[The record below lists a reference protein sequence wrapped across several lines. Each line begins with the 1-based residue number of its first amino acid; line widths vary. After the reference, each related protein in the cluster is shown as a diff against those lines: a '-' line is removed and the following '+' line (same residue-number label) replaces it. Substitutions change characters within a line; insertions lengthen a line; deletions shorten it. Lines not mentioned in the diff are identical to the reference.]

1 MDRFGRRDL
10 ELAHAETDER
20 YLEVLR
26 RDSMSVGIYRLPA
39 GAEDTQQPHNEDEVY
54 HVLAG
59 RAKIRVGDEVN
70 PVEPGDMIFVE
81 REVNHE
87 FFDIEEPLEVLVVF
101 APAEGTL

>member
-1 MDRFGRRDL
+1 MDRFTQRDL
-10 ELAHAETDER
+10 ERALADTDER

-39 GAEDTQQPHNEDEVY
+39 GAEDTQNPHREDEIY
-54 HVLAG
+54 HVLSG

-70 PVEPGDMIFVE
+70 PVGPGDLIYVD
-81 REVNHE
+81 RGVDHE
-87 FFDIEEPLEVLVVF
+87 FFEIEDPLEVLVVF